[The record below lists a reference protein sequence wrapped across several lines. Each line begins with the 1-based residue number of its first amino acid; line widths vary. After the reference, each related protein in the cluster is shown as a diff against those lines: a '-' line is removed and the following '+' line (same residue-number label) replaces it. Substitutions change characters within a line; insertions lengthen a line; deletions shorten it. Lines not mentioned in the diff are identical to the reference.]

1 MLLNYRFVAIYAI
14 FLYFIGS
21 TQAQDVKYPSLDDH
35 FYDYNVISFNT
46 SEIMKDLS
54 KIQFGYKTKILGWDI
69 ILDDSGILNDK
80 YQCVTYDGQK
90 TTIQPKTT
98 ARAMNGYTSQG
109 GRVSLTFN
117 ENFIQGFIQT
127 GMFTFYIEPVTNFDK
142 NATDGLFVVY
152 NVKDI
157 KPGQEKVCGVTDVHK
172 AKDNTVSQANKGS
185 RAGSCFSIEYA
196 IATDY
201 SMYTGYMSSVTAVQ
215 NHNIAVTNDMQ
226 TNYDDEF
233 ADVVQFEIVQQFIV
247 TTSNGD
253 PWDPSLSSSTL
264 LNSFTSWG
272 QNGFGIAH
280 DVASLWSKRDFDG
293 STVNTVGLAWVGTVC
308 TSNKYNVL
316 QDFTSNANSKRVLL
330 AHELGHNFNASHDAS
345 GSTTIMAPSVQ
356 NTTTW
361 SSTSITSIQNHYTS
375 RNCLTVCNT
384 GPPQISF
391 KLSSTNVTDY
401 LGAGNT
407 GNCNQPYKTIFIPVD
422 VNKATSNAVTVSV
435 SLIAGNTA
443 TATRDFVLVNNLLT
457 FPAGVKSTQNIEVRI
472 IDDAV
477 EELTENFSLQINIT
491 AGNAILGTNTIHT
504 VNILDVDGASAACC
518 SSGDFI
524 TYGSNAGSTSLIFWG
539 EWEDARSR
547 NLYLPSQLLTSG
559 LTSGYITSIQFFVA
573 QKNSTQPYQNFRVG
587 IENVPQTT
595 LLNMDWVPTEEVF
608 SGTITTVSNQWNEIV
623 FNKPFYWNG
632 TSSLYFEFCFDNQSY
647 TLNDLISFTN
657 PVGGVS
663 SRYVEAL
670 INDGLSSCN
679 LTTSNANSVNYNNG
693 NHNFQPHLKF
703 KQLNSLKIE
712 TAVNS
717 LSKTDLKVNEKANF
731 YSSNGKII
739 ASVKNLGNIDIGC
752 IEATIETAGSG
763 NLALPYGGGDYT
775 AKTFKITAS
784 PNALYEVT
792 LYYTQAELNIF
803 GANANK
809 LNIIKTQSTL
819 AASNVGNSTLTA
831 PDVVVTGLGADIAYA
846 YSGVFTGFSRFA
858 LTDRKVDGGSSINN
872 GDLVISEQGKGII
885 LSNKGG
891 TSYQI
896 SVNNSGS
903 IITQPVSSPTP
914 KARMNISNL
923 IMNTVGKKL
932 ILRSPDGNYR
942 VINISDTGTLSTA
955 TTTLPSVRAQ
965 LTTGDIELENDGSA
979 LIVKSPNGQCWRL
992 FVNETGV
999 LQSVN
1004 ILCP

>member
-1 MLLNYRFVAIYAI
+1 MLLNYRFSAIYAI
-14 FLYFIGS
+14 FLFFIVS

-35 FYDYNVISFNT
+35 FTDYNVIPFNT

-54 KIQFGYKTKILGWDI
+54 NVQFGYKTKFLGWDI
-69 ILDDSGILNDK
+69 TLDDSGIIGDK

-98 ARAMNGYTSQG
+98 ARAMSGYTSQG

-117 ENFIQGFIQT
+117 DNFIQGFIQA
-127 GMFTFYIEPVTNFDK
+127 GMFTFYIEPLTNFDK
-142 NATDGLFVVY
+142 NATEGHFVLY

-172 AKDNTVSQANKGS
+172 AKDNTASQANEGS
-185 RAGSCFSIEYA
+185 RAGGCFSVKYA
-196 IATDY
+196 IAADY
-201 SMYTGYMSSVTAVQ
+201 SMFTGYMSSVAAVQ

-233 ADVVQFEIVQQFIV
+233 ADVVQFEIVEQYIV
-247 TTSNGD
+247 TTSTGD
-253 PWDPSLSSSTL
+253 QWGSDLSSSTL
-264 LNSFTSWG
+264 LTNFRLWAQSGFT
-272 QNGFGIAH
+272 ATH
-280 DVASLWSKRDFDG
+280 DIGSLWSKRDFDG
-293 STVNTVGLAWVGTVC
+293 PSVNTVGLAYVGVLC
-308 TSNKYNVL
+308 SGFQYNVL
-316 QDFTSNANSKRVLL
+316 MDFSSDAPSKRVLL
-330 AHELGHNFNASHDAS
+330 AHELGHNFNASHDAA
-345 GSTTIMAPSVQ
+345 GMTIMAPSVQ
-356 NTTTW
+356 NTNTW
-361 SSTSITSIQNHYTS
+361 SSTSITSIQDHYTS
-375 RNCLTVCNT
+375 SSCLAVCNT

-391 KLSSTNVTDY
+391 KLASTNVTDY
-401 LGAGNT
+401 SGAGST
-407 GNCNQPYKTIFIPVD
+407 GTCSQPFKTIFIPVE
-422 VNKATSNAVTVSV
+422 VNKATSNAISVSV
-435 SLIAGNTA
+435 NLVAGNTA
-443 TATRDFVLVNNLLT
+443 TANRDFILVNNLLT
-457 FPAGVKSTQNIEVRI
+457 FPAGVKSTQNIEIQI

-477 EELTENFSLQINIT
+477 EELTESFSLQITIT
-491 AGNAILGTNTIHT
+491 AGNAILGANTLHT
-504 VNILDVDGASAACC
+504 VNVLDLDGASASCC
-518 SSGDFI
+518 SSGDYI
-524 TYGSNAGSTSLIFWG
+524 TYGANAGATSLIFWG
-539 EWEDARSR
+539 QWDDARSR
-547 NLYLPSQLLTSG
+547 NLYLPAQLLSAG
-559 LTSGYITSIQFFVA
+559 LTTGYITSIQYFVA

-587 IENVPQTT
+587 IENVPQST
-595 LLNMDWVPTEEVF
+595 LLNMEWVPTEEVF

-670 INDGLSSCN
+670 IKDGLSSCN

-703 KQLNSLKIE
+703 KQLNALKVE

-717 LSKTDLKVNEKANF
+717 LSKTELKVSEKANF
-731 YSSNGKII
+731 YSPNGNII

-752 IEATIETAGSG
+752 IEATIETTGSG
-763 NLALPYGGGDYT
+763 KLALPTGGGDYT

-819 AASNVGNSTLTA
+819 ATSNAGNSTLTA
-831 PDVVVTGLGADIAYA
+831 PDVIVTGLGADIAYA

-858 LTDRKVDGGSSINN
+858 LTDRKVDNGSSINN
-872 GDLVISEQGKGII
+872 GDLVIAEQGKGII

-903 IITQPVSSPTP
+903 IITQVVTSLTP

-923 IMNTVGKKL
+923 IMNTAGKKL

-942 VINISDTGTLSTA
+942 VINISDTGALSTA

-999 LQSVN
+999 LQTVN